1 MTTLLAQILLTF
13 AGLSVVAIGGALAVL
28 PEMHRQMVDV
38 HGWMDAATFAR
49 LFALAQAAPGPN
61 ILVAGVLGWQV
72 ASWPGMGAA
81 LVGMLAPAAVLA
93 WTAGGALHRLR
104 DVAWLKPARAGLV
117 PVAVGLLFAGGV
129 TAVASADRGGLVAP
143 LIALAAAGF
152 VVATDRSPLW
162 PLAVGAVAGGVFL

>member
-1 MTTLLAQILLTF
+1 MTALLLQILLTF
-13 AGLSVVAIGGALAVL
+13 AGLSIVAIGGALAVL

-61 ILVAGVLGWQV
+61 ILVTGVLGWQV

-81 LVGMLAPAAVLA
+81 LAGMLVPAAGLA

-104 DVAWLKPARAGLV
+104 DAAWLKPVRAGLV

-129 TAVASADRGGLVAP
+129 TAVASADRGGAVAP
-143 LIALAAAGF
+143 LIGLAAAVF
-152 VVATDRSPLW
+152 VLRSDRSPLW
-162 PLAVGAVAGGVFL
+162 PLVGGALAGGALL